1 MIVAPE
7 IHTEVLTPKTL
18 VSGGVR
24 KAASGRSAHG
34 FRLPPSRPRAPPAVS
49 RPAACGVVRAAGAD
63 EEKPVYFLV
72 LTGARGRGLPT
83 S

>member
-7 IHTEVLTPKTL
+7 IHTEVLMPKTL
-18 VSGGVR
+18 VLGGVR

-34 FRLPPSRPRAPPAVS
+34 FRLPTSRPRAPPAVS
-49 RPAACGVVRAAGAD
+49 RPAACGVRAAGAD